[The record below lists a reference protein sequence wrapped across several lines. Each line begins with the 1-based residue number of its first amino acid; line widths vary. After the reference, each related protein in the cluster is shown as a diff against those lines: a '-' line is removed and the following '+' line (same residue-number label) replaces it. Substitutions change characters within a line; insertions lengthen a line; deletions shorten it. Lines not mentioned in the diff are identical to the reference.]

1 MYNIDYNS
9 FRSVKGFNRR
19 VRFLVMHYTA
29 LNFKDS
35 IDVLT
40 GPSVSAHYLENER
53 AWHAGVSYW
62 DGRNNLNDTAIGI
75 ETVNL
80 ATDNDGVFT
89 FPPYN
94 VTQIAAIKALAS
106 NILYRFPDI
115 TPVNVVGHSDIAPG
129 RKSDPG
135 AAFPWKALYD
145 AGIGAWYDDE
155 TKQRYLEQFLCG
167 LPSKNDIISKLKRY
181 GYDTSG
187 AVSEVGYNQLI
198 RAFQLH
204 FRPCNYDG
212 IPDAET
218 VAILYALVDKYKP

>member
-1 MYNIDYNS
+1 M
-9 FRSVKGFNRR
+9 SVPGMQEW
-19 VRFLVMHYTA
+19 VIGMVW
-29 LNFKDS
+29 
-35 IDVLT
+35 II
-40 GPSVSAHYLENER
+40 
-53 AWHAGVSYW
+53 
-62 DGRNNLNDTAIGI
+62 LNDTAIGI

-155 TKQRYLEQFLCG
+155 TKQRYLDQFLCS

-198 RAFQLH
+198 RASNFIFGHVIMMVYRMQKRLRSSMH
-204 FRPCNYDG
+204 
-212 IPDAET
+212 
-218 VAILYALVDKYKP
+218 

>member
-1 MYNIDYNS
+1 M
-9 FRSVKGFNRR
+9 
-19 VRFLVMHYTA
+19 
-29 LNFKDS
+29 
-35 IDVLT
+35 
-40 GPSVSAHYLENER
+40 
-53 AWHAGVSYW
+53 SYW

-106 NILYRFPDI
+106 NILYRFLILRQSMSLATVILRLVEKVIRVLPFRGRHFM
-115 TPVNVVGHSDIAPG
+115 TQVLVPG
-129 RKSDPG
+129 MTMKLSN
-135 AAFPWKALYD
+135 
-145 AGIGAWYDDE
+145 GIWISFFVACH
-155 TKQRYLEQFLCG
+155 Q
-167 LPSKNDIISKLKRY
+167 NDIISKLKRY

>member
-1 MYNIDYNS
+1 MRI
-9 FRSVKGFNRR
+9 FN
-19 VRFLVMHYTA
+19 LV
-29 LNFKDS
+29 D
-35 IDVLT
+35 
-40 GPSVSAHYLENER
+40 ENER

-129 RKSDPG
+129 RKVIRVLPFRGRHFMTQVLVPG
-135 AAFPWKALYD
+135 MTMKLSN
-145 AGIGAWYDDE
+145 GIW
-155 TKQRYLEQFLCG
+155 
-167 LPSKNDIISKLKRY
+167 ISFFVACHQKTIL
-181 GYDTSG
+181 
-187 AVSEVGYNQLI
+187 
-198 RAFQLH
+198 FQ
-204 FRPCNYDG
+204 N
-212 IPDAET
+212 
-218 VAILYALVDKYKP
+218 